1 MAVGCRITGDLM
13 PDTRFGGSI
22 IPAGMFTP
30 TPQRQAAFVGAALGI
45 GAVRPTAATGVYALQ
60 RLKTAATVHRQIV
73 GPVSAFMSAYSTV
86 ESAYYIHR
94 GGYKPAFTVKYEP
107 YDPLWVPP
115 FPVFGDIP
123 IIRPRLDVGA
133 ERTESRGG
141 EDSMLASRT
150 GTPVARK
157 TMRGPSASKRSKKP
171 KFVRYRTGG
180 CPPGYTYDP
189 KRKMCIH
196 NSYR

>member
-1 MAVGCRITGDLM
+1 MMSAYA
-13 PDTRFGGSI
+13 GG
-22 IPAGMFTP
+22 
-30 TPQRQAAFVGAALGI
+30 AAFPSITTFGSGMLNIAKGVGAGLVTLATL
-45 GAVRPTAATGVYALQ
+45 RPSAATGVHVLQ
-60 RLKTAATVHRQIV
+60 RIKTAASIHRKTVA
-73 GPVSAFMSAYSTV
+73 PVSAALSAYSTV
-86 ESAYYIHR
+86 ESIYHIQR
-94 GGYKPAFTVKYEP
+94 GGYKPAFTVQYEP

-123 IIRPRLDVGA
+123 IIRPRLEIGA
-133 ERTESRGG
+133 EKIQSRGG

-150 GTPVARK
+150 GTPEARK
-157 TMRGPSASKRSKKP
+157 TMRGPSAPKKRSKKP

-196 NSYR
+196 KSYR